1 MKTETLKKIFEFLE
15 ENDNRKTPF
24 LWKLFNNEPLTED
37 DLHIKGDLNLS
48 ETPIESLPNGL
59 VVSGDLI
66 LSECESLRSLPKGL
80 KVGGSLDLSYSLHLD
95 SLPNGLVV
103 GGDLILS
110 GCESL
115 DSLPEGLKVGGELH
129 LDNSDVYELPKGLE
143 IGGDLIVTNSALEEY
158 SDKKLRKMIQPGFI
172 KGKIFYNNEDADSD
186 DDDYDEEDDDD

>member
-1 MKTETLKKIFEFLE
+1 MEKETLKKIFDFIKK
-15 ENDNRKTPF
+15 NDNRNVPF
-24 LWKLFNNEPLTED
+24 IWKLLNNEPLTEK
-37 DLHIKGDLNLS
+37 DLNIEGDLDLTDTN
-48 ETPIESLPNGL
+48 IKSLPNGL
-59 VVSGDLI
+59 KITGNLI
-66 LSECESLRSLPKGL
+66 LTECESLRSLPKGL